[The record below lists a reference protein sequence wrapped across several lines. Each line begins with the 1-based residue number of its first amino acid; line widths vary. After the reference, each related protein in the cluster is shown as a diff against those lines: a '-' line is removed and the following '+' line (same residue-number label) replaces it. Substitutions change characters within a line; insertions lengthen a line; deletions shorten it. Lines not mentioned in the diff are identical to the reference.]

1 MRALAAGNPHSA
13 ISGELA
19 VVTPAPPRPPRKKG
33 ADSPPILICGIN
45 PVKEALRTASLAI
58 HEMTL
63 ARSDQRA
70 KELMDLAAA
79 RSIPV
84 RRDNR
89 EALTALSGHSHH
101 QGVILYASSFPY
113 TEFDALLE
121 APLPERD
128 PLMLLD
134 SIQDPQNLG
143 ALMRSACFL
152 GAKGIVLPKDRSV
165 HVTATVLKIAAGAAA
180 YLPVVEVTNL
190 GRAMDRLKES
200 GYWIVGLEVRASHVI
215 HEVDLT
221 VPLALVVGSEQKGMR
236 PLIAR
241 SCDFLVSIPSG
252 GPLESLNAATA
263 GAIALAE
270 VLRQRLKA
278 TAGR

>member
-1 MRALAAGNPHSA
+1 MRALSAGEPHSA
-13 ISGELA
+13 HSAELA
-19 VVTPAPPRPPRKKG
+19 VVTPAPPRPPRAKG
-33 ADSPPILICGIN
+33 ADSPRILICGIN
-45 PVKEALRTASLAI
+45 PVREALRTTSLAI

-70 KELMDLAAA
+70 KELRNLAAA

-84 RRDNR
+84 HQDNR

-180 YLPVVEVTNL
+180 YLSVVEVTNL

-200 GYWIVGLEVRASHVI
+200 GYWIVGLEARASHLI
-215 HEVDLT
+215 HDVDFT

-236 PLIAR
+236 PLIAKR
-241 SCDFLVSIPSG
+241 CDFLVSIPSG